1 MRGLSLIAIAQLSL
15 PLCVYK
21 DCSQSTEGFGFAGVY
36 LHDSQIKV
44 PTKAAQDMNMAAE
57 LWKETERE
65 LAEAEKKLTS

>member
-1 MRGLSLIAIAQLSL
+1 M
-15 PLCVYK
+15 
-21 DCSQSTEGFGFAGVY
+21 Y

-44 PTKAAQDMNMAAE
+44 PTSAAQDMDMAAE